1 MRRSILPVGILLGF
15 LSSLI
20 LMAISYLAYAL
31 LTLPFLPFDLF
42 NWLARTL
49 PGSLISRVIAAM
61 VSIITTLHLGQI
73 DTTAKLFEN
82 IQALLVVAVTGVVFG
97 LVLAGIASRRRS
109 WLAPAG
115 FLGGIVLWIGMA
127 IAEISTAQAPG
138 DLIVELI
145 WFLILVV
152 GWGMQLARLIERL
165 AFHPVSAL
173 PAAGVQAETPAAAP
187 SVPSPSG
194 TVTRRN
200 FLLLGGASLV
210 SFFVL
215 VLGLKSTAQAA
226 AAPIPVTGSGST
238 GPTPNP
244 DLPFGPQYTSGLAA
258 SPSVEV
264 LTQRIQAAP
273 GTRPEITDPHDFYRI
288 DINAFP
294 PQVDAGSWRYALKGM
309 VQNPLS
315 LTIDDIRAL
324 PAASQAVTLSCISNP
339 LGGNLISTNYWTGVR
354 FKDVLA
360 KSGLASTATDI
371 VMQSV
376 DGYYESVPVSEA
388 MDERTLLVYAMNGQ
402 PLLPEHGFPLRI
414 YIPNHYGMKQP
425 KWISQMVAANKPG
438 PGYWVDR
445 GWSQTAIPQTTS
457 VIDTVNVNQNDLKQT
472 GIFPLGGIAWAGA
485 RGISKVEVQV
495 DNGPWTAVQLRKP
508 PVGPLTWMQWRYDWK
523 AAPGSHTVQVRAAD
537 GAGALQVATYSDPG
551 PDGATG
557 IYSVNLN
564 I

>member
-1 MRRSILPVGILLGF
+1 MKRSILPLGILLGF

-20 LMAISYLAYAL
+20 LMAISYLAHAL
-31 LTLPFLPFDLF
+31 LDLPFLPFDLF

-49 PGSLISRVIAAM
+49 PGALISSVIAAM
-61 VSIITTLHLGQI
+61 VSIITALHLGQI

-82 IQALLVVAVTGVVFG
+82 IQAMLVVAVTGVVLG
-97 LVLAGIASRRRS
+97 LALAGIASRRRS
-109 WLAPAG
+109 WLSPAG

-127 IAEISTAQAPG
+127 MAEISTAQPPG
-138 DLIVELI
+138 SLVVALI

-152 GWGMQLARLIERL
+152 GWGVQLARLIERL
-165 AFHPVSAL
+165 AFTPAPVL
-173 PAAGVQAETPAAAP
+173 PAPAAESGTPAAATP
-187 SVPSPSG
+187 ALSSDM
-194 TVTRRN
+194 TRRN
-200 FLLLGGASLV
+200 FFILGGASLV
-210 SFFVL
+210 SFLVL

-226 AAPIPVTGSGST
+226 AAPIPVTGGGSAGA

-244 DLPFGPQYTSGLAA
+244 DLPFGPQYTSGPAA
-258 SPSVEV
+258 SPSVQI
-264 LTQRIQAAP
+264 LSQRIQAAP
-273 GTRPEITDPHDFYRI
+273 GTRSEITDPQDFYRI

-294 PQVDAGSWRYALKGM
+294 PQVEASGWRYSLKGM
-309 VQNPLS
+309 VQEPLS
-315 LTIDDIRAL
+315 LTIDDFRAL

-360 KSGLASTATDI
+360 KAGLSTTATDI

-376 DGYYESVPVSEA
+376 DGYYESVPVAEA

-402 PLLPEHGFPLRI
+402 PLLPKHGFPLRI

-425 KWISQMVAANKPG
+425 KWITQMVAADKPG

-445 GWSQTAIPQTTS
+445 GWSQTATPQTTS
-457 VIDTVNVNQNDLKQT
+457 VIDTVNVNRNDLKQT

-485 RGISKVEVQV
+485 RGISQVEVQV

-508 PVGPLTWMQWRYDWK
+508 TVGPLTWVQWRYDWK
-523 AAPGSHTVQVRAAD
+523 AVPGSHTVQVRATD
-537 GAGALQVATYSDPG
+537 GAGALQTTAPSDPG
-551 PDGATG
+551 PEGATG
-557 IYSVNLN
+557 IYSVSLN

>member
-1 MRRSILPVGILLGF
+1 MRRSILSIGILLGF

-20 LMAISYLAYAL
+20 LMAISYLANAVL
-31 LTLPFLPFDLF
+31 ALPFLPFDLF

-49 PGSLISRVIAAM
+49 PGALISRVIGAM

-82 IQALLVVAVTGVVFG
+82 IQALLVVAVTGAVFG
-97 LVLAGIASRRRS
+97 LILAWIASRRRS

-115 FLGGIVLWIGMA
+115 FLGGIVLWLGIA
-127 IAEISTAQAPG
+127 VAEISTAQAPG
-138 DLIVELI
+138 SLVIALI
-145 WFLILVV
+145 WFLILVI
-152 GWGMQLARLIERL
+152 GWGTQLSRLIERL
-165 AFHPVSAL
+165 GFAQTPAL
-173 PAAGVQAETPAAAP
+173 PALSVEAAPPAASAAA
-187 SVPSPSG
+187 S
-194 TVTRRN
+194 VTRRN

-226 AAPIPVTGSGST
+226 SAPIPVTGSGGST
-238 GPTPNP
+238 GPTPPTN
-244 DLPFGPQYTSGLAA
+244 LPFGPEFTSGPAA

-264 LTQRIQAAP
+264 LSQRIQAAA
-273 GTRPEITDPHDFYRI
+273 GTRAEITDPRDFYRI

-294 PQVDAGSWRYALKGM
+294 PQVDASSWRYALKGM

-315 LTIDDIRAL
+315 LTLDDIRSL
-324 PAASQAVTLSCISNP
+324 PSASQAVTLSCISNP

-360 KSGLASTATDI
+360 KAGLSSTATDI

-376 DGYYESVPVSEA
+376 DGYYESVPVAEA

-402 PLLPEHGFPLRI
+402 PLLPEHGYPLRI

-425 KWISQMVAANKPG
+425 KWITSMTAADKPG

-445 GWSQTAIPQTTS
+445 GWSQLATPQTTS
-457 VIDTVNVNQNDLKQT
+457 VIDTINVNQNDLKQT
-472 GIFPLGGIAWAGA
+472 GSFPLGGIAWAGA

-495 DNGPWTAVQLRKP
+495 DNGPWNAVQLRKP
-508 PVGPLTWMQWRYDWK
+508 PVGPLTWVQWRYDWK
-523 AAPGSHTVQVRAAD
+523 AVPGAHTVQVRATD
-537 GAGALQVATYSDPG
+537 GTGALQVASYSDPG
-551 PDGATG
+551 PEGATG
-557 IYSVNLN
+557 IYSINLDV
-564 I
+564 